1 MEVIATVVGVILAF
15 LGGRRISKLKAQALE
30 VQIFENVKKLYLEA
44 QETQKAEVL
53 DLRKTIIDVQFAL
66 SAAVKKS
73 DVYEKKYN
81 VLAKSYARLKKDFE
95 QLKRNK
101 NGN

>member
-1 MEVIATVVGVILAF
+1 MEIIATAVGVILAF

-44 QETQKAEVL
+44 QEAQKAEVL

-66 SAAVKKS
+66 SAAVKKA

-81 VLAKSYARLKKDFE
+81 VLAKSYARLKREFD
-95 QLKRNK
+95 QLKKNK